1 MKTTVTRYDFHR
13 AFETT
18 RPHNFSYAAI
28 GALFDYF
35 EQYENDCKVEI
46 ELDVVAI
53 CCDYSEDTFAEL
65 IRQYNIPI
73 NSDYGEFEEIQ
84 IVDWMADRT
93 TIIAVL
99 DDSVVYLNF

>member
-18 RPHNFSYAAI
+18 RPHNFSYAAL

-35 EQYENDCKVEI
+35 EQYEDDCKVEL

-53 CCDYSEDTFAEL
+53 CCDYTEDT
-65 IRQYNIPI
+65 IPEI
-73 NSDYGEFEEIQ
+73 IEKYGL
-84 IVDWMADRT
+84 DGMDDSSTADDVREYLEDHT
-93 TIIAVL
+93 TVVAVL
-99 DDSVVYLNF
+99 DDSIVYANF